1 VSENSPGGDP
11 PDSLVAAQR
20 AKVWSTPP
28 NVPLCALDAIPE
40 PGARNFVL
48 QIGEAYFHGFV
59 VRKDGAVRGY
69 VDRCPHMGVPLAQAL
84 DRYLT
89 SDADLI
95 MCGWHGALFTIDDG
109 LCVGGPCVGQ
119 RLRPW
124 PLEVRDGILRT
135 A

>member
-1 VSENSPGGDP
+1 MGETLPGVDP
-11 PDSLVAAQR
+11 PEALVEAQR
-20 AKVWSTPP
+20 ARVWSTPAG
-28 NVPLCALDAIPE
+28 VPLCAVETIPE

-69 VDRCPHMGVPLAQAL
+69 VDRCPHMGVPLAQTL

-95 MCGWHGALFTIDDG
+95 MCGWHGALFSVEDG

-119 RLRPW
+119 RLRAW
-124 PLEVRDGILRT
+124 PVEVRDGIIRT